1 MSKLRIASVQLH
13 RTEIVDRPLQLPP
26 PQGSQHPGGC
36 ARRLHQEAQE
46 VRHPEVLREHLPGAG
61 LQGVEGE
68 V

>member
-1 MSKLRIASVQLH
+1 MSKLRIALH
-13 RTEIVDRPLQLPP
+13 RTNRDRPLQLPP